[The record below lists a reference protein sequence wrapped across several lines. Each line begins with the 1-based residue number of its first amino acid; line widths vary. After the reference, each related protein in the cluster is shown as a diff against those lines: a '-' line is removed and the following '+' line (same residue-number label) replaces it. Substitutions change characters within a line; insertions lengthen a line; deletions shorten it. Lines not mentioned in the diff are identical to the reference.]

1 MTGSYEPYLALGA
14 VLFVLGA
21 IGFTTRRNLIL
32 MMLSAELMLHGVSL
46 TLLAFGQMHGGMDG
60 QAFTVFVLTVAA
72 CEAGLSLSIILSLYQ
87 RSKSLDVELWSTLRE
102 ADVESGVSDD
112 DLFPTEERVPLS
124 FPTLTTAGGMPTLDD
139 DAPLGPQQ
147 TPARKRK
154 KGASFRYGDKNPKHK
169 SDG

>member
-1 MTGSYEPYLALGA
+1 MTGSFEPYLALGA
-14 VLFVLGA
+14 VLFVIGA

-46 TLLAFGQMHGGMDG
+46 TLLAFGQIHGGMDG

-87 RSKSLDVELWSTLRE
+87 RAKSLDVELWSTLRE
-102 ADVESGVSDD
+102 AGVESGISDD
-112 DLFPTEERVPLS
+112 DDLPPVESRELS
-124 FPTLTTAGGMPTLDD
+124 FPTLTGAGGMPTLDD

-147 TPARKRK
+147 TPSGKRK
-154 KGASFRYGDKNPKHK
+154 KSGSFRYGDSNPKSK
-169 SDG
+169 SVE